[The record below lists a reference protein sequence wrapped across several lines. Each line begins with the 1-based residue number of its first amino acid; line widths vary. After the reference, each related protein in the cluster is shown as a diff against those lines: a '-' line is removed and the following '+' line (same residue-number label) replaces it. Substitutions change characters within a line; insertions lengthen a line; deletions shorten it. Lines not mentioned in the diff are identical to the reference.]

1 MTAITPPMTGVLCLA
16 APVNVAIGA
25 EVVGF
30 TVETG
35 GAGGTDVVGAGC
47 GGTTLVLIH
56 CDHELAGGAG
66 GAGGTTDVLVI
77 EGVEGLGA
85 SLHCDQVTGGAGG
98 GEGVVLPAGVLEL
111 GGGGGG
117 DTVVCVHGFH

>member
-1 MTAITPPMTGVLCLA
+1 MMAITPPITGVLCLA

-35 GAGGTDVVGAGC
+35 GAGGTDVVGAGA
-47 GGTTLVLIH
+47 GGTTLVEIH

-66 GAGGTTDVLVI
+66 GTTDVLVT
-77 EGVEGLGA
+77 EGVEGFGA

-98 GEGVVLPAGVLEL
+98 GEGVVLPAGLLEL
-111 GGGGGG
+111 GGGGG
-117 DTVVCVHGFH
+117 TVVCVHGTHEL